1 MEIINENKLYQVI
14 NRFFTDPRN
23 LLGELIQNAYR
34 AKADKIDILMGKE
47 KESGIPGEY
56 TLYIQDN
63 GTGINDL
70 KALLGIAY
78 SDWDAAVENQE
89 PAGMGFLQLVAS
101 AYTVKVYS
109 AFGYLFIDC
118 KRFLNDAEY
127 RRQLI
132 NRKHKPDPKRK
143 GTTILAQLKQAA
155 NQYMHADKSCYSGF
169 EAQITI
175 NGETVGH
182 HTLNTVLDY
191 AKSKGQPYRLCMF
204 QDNQL
209 IITLSERYNYQH
221 FNRQINWYGQFIPYQ
236 FSLKQGNSI
245 KIYYDVKKGTPLTP
259 VYPDRAS
266 IVKDNKLLEF
276 DAFIG
281 REVTSFIKEY
291 IMKQT
296 FEELN
301 EKGAQVSLLHIFYNL
316 CTEEEAKQMPW
327 IPVMKDA
334 FDYSDYPDEVLM
346 LKSDMNRYH
355 FCTESLHIDSD
366 YRLAGDF
373 PLSVLRVN
381 PSYRLM
387 LRELGLKE
395 ITDLYIIEKEYDSI
409 IQKPLKLKIEFHAN
423 KEEECEL
430 KTAVICDYSNDFHVY
445 GTNSTDIYRVFMQN
459 YDEII
464 GDTDSFDSIETQQEY
479 ALREFLS
486 EYEKTFSV
494 VNRRNFSFLPNYSQV
509 KSITFDKNNI
519 RVHYLDNSDK
529 EFLLEAL

>member
-1 MEIINENKLYQVI
+1 M
-14 NRFFTDPRN
+14 
-23 LLGELIQNAYR
+23 
-34 AKADKIDILMGKE
+34 
-47 KESGIPGEY
+47 
-56 TLYIQDN
+56 
-63 GTGINDL
+63 
-70 KALLGIAY
+70 
-78 SDWDAAVENQE
+78 
-89 PAGMGFLQLVAS
+89 
-101 AYTVKVYS
+101 
-109 AFGYLFIDC
+109 
-118 KRFLNDAEY
+118 
-127 RRQLI
+127 
-132 NRKHKPDPKRK
+132 
-143 GTTILAQLKQAA
+143 
-155 NQYMHADKSCYSGF
+155 
-169 EAQITI
+169 
-175 NGETVGH
+175 
-182 HTLNTVLDY
+182 
-191 AKSKGQPYRLCMF
+191 
-204 QDNQL
+204 
-209 IITLSERYNYQH
+209 
-221 FNRQINWYGQFIPYQ
+221 
-236 FSLKQGNSI
+236 

-276 DAFIG
+276 DAFID

-291 IMKQT
+291 VMKLP

-301 EKGAQVSLLHIFYNL
+301 DKGAQVSLLHTFYSL

-346 LKSDMNRYH
+346 LKSDMSSYH

-373 PLSVLRVN
+373 PLPVLRIN
-381 PSYRLM
+381 PSYRM
-387 LRELGLKE
+387 ILRELGLKE
-395 ITDLYIIEKEYDSI
+395 ITDLYIMDKEYDTI